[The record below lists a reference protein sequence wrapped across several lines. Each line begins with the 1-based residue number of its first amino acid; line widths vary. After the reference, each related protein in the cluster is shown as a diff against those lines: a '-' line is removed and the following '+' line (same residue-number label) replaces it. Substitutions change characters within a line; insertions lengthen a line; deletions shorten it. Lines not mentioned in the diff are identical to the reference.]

1 MDQIEQAYRVLELA
15 LDTPTSMREVN
26 QAYKDLV
33 FIWHPDRIP
42 SDRER
47 LREKAEAK
55 LKTLNEARSF
65 LRSQAKN
72 GRLPAVTTAKKE
84 ASRTSP
90 YSQNSHKNGNRNG
103 SRTSA
108 YSRSNRTY
116 STYRPGDDSTYRPS
130 RDRAT
135 ARSTYT
141 QAATANGDG
150 NTRGSGYRPPYEAYR
165 RAAAAA
171 SSGFAGQYGAT
182 YRARYPSSP
191 WPRQSESAHSSAT
204 AKSTDKASANTADK
218 ASSKATGKTASKAT
232 SSKATSAKGT
242 ASKGSSKTVS
252 KDTKKKSTTQS
263 STTQSSRSSERVSTA
278 SDSYQPA
285 RTKRNPDL
293 SGVNMSGANLKEK
306 DFSGRNLSGADL
318 SGADL
323 SDTFMHKVNLNR
335 ANLRKARL
343 FRANLLQADLS
354 HADLSGA
361 DLIGADLSG
370 ADLSGADLSGA
381 KVGYGDKIMVKL
393 LGARLTGTIM
403 PNGRIHE

>member
-1 MDQIEQAYRVLELA
+1 MDQIEQAYRALELE
-15 LDTPTSMREVN
+15 PEKSTSIREVN

-55 LKTLNEARSF
+55 LKQLNEARA
-65 LRSQAKN
+65 LMKSQAKN
-72 GRLPAVTTAKKE
+72 GRVPAATESKTK
-84 ASRTSP
+84 SP
-90 YSQNSHKNGNRNG
+90 YSRS
-103 SRTSA
+103 S
-108 YSRSNRTY
+108 YSQTATKRRETRSY
-116 STYRPGDDSTYRPS
+116 SKYRPGDDSTYRPQS
-130 RDRAT
+130 RAANSNSQTTNNQT
-135 ARSTYT
+135 AS
-141 QAATANGDG
+141 QDTANAG
-150 NTRGSGYRPPYEAYR
+150 GYPPPYEAYR
-165 RAAAAA
+165 RAAATNAD
-171 SSGFAGQYGAT
+171 FAGQYGAT
-182 YRARYPSSP
+182 YRARYPSSS
-191 WPRQSESAHSSAT
+191 WPRSSESNDS
-204 AKSTDKASANTADK
+204 N
-218 ASSKATGKTASKAT
+218 
-232 SSKATSAKGT
+232 
-242 ASKGSSKTVS
+242 GSNGSNGSKTVS
-252 KDTKKKSTTQS
+252 DRAASERADREKVIAERKAREKAAREQATAERRVRERAAREKVIAERKAREQAAHEKAIKDKATSDAIAKQS
-263 STTQSSRSSERVSTA
+263 SQSASVSSSSTR
-278 SDSYQPA
+278 P
-285 RTKRNPDL
+285 KRDPDL
-293 SGVNMSGANLKEK
+293 SGVDMSGANLKEK
-306 DFSGRNLSGADL
+306 DFSGRNLSGANL

>member
-84 ASRTSP
+84 ATRTSP
-90 YSQNSHKNGNRNG
+90 YGQNSHRNGSRNG

-141 QAATANGDG
+141 QTAAANG
-150 NTRGSGYRPPYEAYR
+150 NSRGSGYRPPYEAYR

-191 WPRQSESAHSSAT
+191 WPRQSEAARSSAT
-204 AKSTDKASANTADK
+204 NKSTDKASANSADK
-218 ASSKATGKTASKAT
+218 ASSKANGTATGKTASKAT

-242 ASKGSSKTVS
+242 GSKDSSKTAS
-252 KDTKKKSTTQS
+252 TDTKKKSTAQS
-263 STTQSSRSSERVSTA
+263 STSQSSRSSEKTSA
-278 SDSYQPA
+278 ANDSYKPA
-285 RTKRNPDL
+285 RTKRNP
-293 SGVNMSGANLKEK
+293 
-306 DFSGRNLSGADL
+306 
-318 SGADL
+318 
-323 SDTFMHKVNLNR
+323 
-335 ANLRKARL
+335 
-343 FRANLLQADLS
+343 
-354 HADLSGA
+354 
-361 DLIGADLSG
+361 
-370 ADLSGADLSGA
+370 
-381 KVGYGDKIMVKL
+381 
-393 LGARLTGTIM
+393 
-403 PNGRIHE
+403 